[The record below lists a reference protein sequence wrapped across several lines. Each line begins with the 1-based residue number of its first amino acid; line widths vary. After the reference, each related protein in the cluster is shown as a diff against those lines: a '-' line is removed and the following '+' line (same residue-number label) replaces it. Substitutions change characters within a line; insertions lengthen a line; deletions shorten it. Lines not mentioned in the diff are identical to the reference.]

1 VRRIYL
7 SIILIGFTTFVKA
20 QNYTVADLEKQF
32 LENNYALI
40 AGKYNI
46 AKADAEIVQEKLWP
60 NPTLNISE
68 VNLWKTYQIEE
79 QPFLFGNYGNNQQI
93 SIELEQLVETAGKRK
108 KRVAI
113 KQLEK
118 NSAVFD
124 FEELMRDLKK
134 ELRVNYYTLNKIQT
148 EETLLNSIVDLFT
161 QMNSQYERQAALKN
175 IPTAEFYRVQTELI
189 GLQKEKIELEKQ
201 KTESLNK
208 MRLLTQNASLNISQ
222 IVFSD
227 LPFVSKEIPLNLND
241 QAKDNN
247 IGLQRQLNETNIAQN
262 QLKLEKALRTPN
274 LTFQVNYDRG
284 GNIMRDFVGVGVSF
298 DLPVF
303 NTNKGAIK
311 AAKHNIDQQI
321 TQQQVLETEL
331 TTTVN
336 TLQEQLQLMNQSLKT
351 WSDIKT
357 TEQEQMI
364 ENYKKHLQ
372 NKQITLIEFI
382 DFTQAFREAQQA
394 YLELL
399 ENYHHTV
406 EELNYLTG
414 QEL

>member
-1 VRRIYL
+1 MRRIYL

-20 QNYTVADLEKQF
+20 QTYTVTDLEQQF
-32 LENNYALI
+32 LEKNYVLI

-93 SIELEQLVETAGKRK
+93 SIELEQLFETAGKRK

-118 NSAVFD
+118 NSAVFN
-124 FEELMRDLKK
+124 FEELMRHLKK

-208 MRLLTQNASLNISQ
+208 MRLLTQNPSLKISQ

-227 LPFVSKEIPLNLND
+227 LPFVSKQIPLNLND

-247 IGLQRQLNETNIAQN
+247 IGLQRQLNETSIAQN
-262 QLKLEKALRTPN
+262 QLKLEKALRTPD

-298 DLPVF
+298 DLPVL
-303 NTNKGAIK
+303 NTKKGAIK

-331 TTTVN
+331 TSTVN
-336 TLQEQLQLMNQSLKT
+336 TLQEQLQLMNQSLKN

-364 ENYKKHLQ
+364 ENYKKHLK

>member
-1 VRRIYL
+1 MRRIYL

-32 LENNYALI
+32 LEKNYALI

-175 IPTAEFYRVQTELI
+175 IPTAEFYRIQTELI

-208 MRLLTQNASLNISQ
+208 MRLLTQNPSLKISQ

-227 LPFVSKEIPLNLND
+227 LSFVSKEIPLNLND

-247 IGLQRQLNETNIAQN
+247 IGLQRQLNETSIAQN
-262 QLKLEKALRTPN
+262 QLKLEKALRTPD

-311 AAKHNIDQQI
+311 AAKHNIDQQL

-331 TTTVN
+331 TSTVN
-336 TLQEQLQLMNQSLKT
+336 TLQEQLQLMNQSLKN

>member
-1 VRRIYL
+1 MRRIYL
-7 SIILIGFTTFVKA
+7 SIILIGFTTLVKA
-20 QNYTVADLEKQF
+20 QTYTVTDLEQQF
-32 LENNYALI
+32 LEKNYVLI

-60 NPTLNISE
+60 NPTLSISE

-124 FEELMRDLKK
+124 FEELMRGLKK
-134 ELRVNYYTLNKIQT
+134 ELRQNYYSLNRIQT
-148 EETLLNSIVDLFT
+148 QEILLNSIVDLFT

-175 IPTAEFYRVQTELI
+175 IPTAEFYRIQTELI
-189 GLQKEKIELEKQ
+189 GLQKEKIELEKE

-208 MRLLTQNASLNISQ
+208 IRLLTQNASLDLSDIR
-222 IVFSD
+222 FSD
-227 LPFVSKEIPLNLND
+227 IPFVSKEIPLNIKD
-241 QAKDNN
+241 QAKENN
-247 IGLQRQLNETNIAQN
+247 IGLQRQLNETGIAQN
-262 QLKLEKALRTPN
+262 QLQLEKALRVPD

-284 GNIMRDFVGVGVSF
+284 GNIMRDFVGVGVSI

-303 NTNKGAIK
+303 NTNKGAIR
-311 AAKHNIDQQI
+311 AAKHNIDQHL

-331 TTTVN
+331 STTVN
-336 TLQEQLQLMNQSLKT
+336 VLQEQLQLMDQSLKN
-351 WSDIKT
+351 WSNIKT
-357 TEQEQMI
+357 DEQQQMI

-382 DFTQAFREAQQA
+382 DFTQAYREAQQA

-406 EELNYLTG
+406 EELQYITG
-414 QEL
+414 KDF

>member
-1 VRRIYL
+1 MRRIYL

>member
-1 VRRIYL
+1 MRRIYL

-134 ELRVNYYTLNKIQT
+134 ELRVNYHTLNKIQT

-175 IPTAEFYRVQTELI
+175 IPTAEFYRIQTELI

-208 MRLLTQNASLNISQ
+208 MRLLTQNPSLKISQ

-262 QLKLEKALRTPN
+262 QLKLEKALRTPD

-298 DLPVF
+298 DLPIF

-311 AAKHNIDQQI
+311 AAKHNIDQQL
-321 TQQQVLETEL
+321 TQHQVLETEL

-336 TLQEQLQLMNQSLKT
+336 TLQEQLQLMNQSLKN

>member
-1 VRRIYL
+1 MRRIYL

-79 QPFLFGNYGNNQQI
+79 QPFLFGSYGNNQQI

-208 MRLLTQNASLNISQ
+208 MRLLTQNPSLSISQ
-222 IVFSD
+222 IAFSD
-227 LPFVSKEIPLNLND
+227 LSFVSKEIPLNLND

-247 IGLQRQLNETNIAQN
+247 IGLQRQLNETSIAQN
-262 QLKLEKALRTPN
+262 QLKLEKALRTPD

-311 AAKHNIDQQI
+311 AAKHNIDQQL

-331 TTTVN
+331 TSTVN
-336 TLQEQLQLMNQSLKT
+336 TLQEQLQLMNQSLKN